1 MLFDAGYTVVNKPA
15 MFPDFTELK
24 AYGRKRKQ
32 LNRYIVFLKERKMG
46 SWERIGRKTYFKM
59 GDSIH

>member
-15 MFPDFTELK
+15 MFPDFMELK

-32 LNRYIVFLKERKMG
+32 LNRYIVFFEGKEDGVMGENRK
-46 SWERIGRKTYFKM
+46 EDLF
-59 GDSIH
+59 